1 LETARFVFMVAS
13 VLRLCA
19 PVCFVPVAS
28 LMRPIYRA
36 PLAFDLKS
44 KMNIS

>member
-1 LETARFVFMVAS
+1 MVAS
-13 VLRLCA
+13 GFRLFA

-28 LMRPIYRA
+28 LMKPIYGT